1 MKRISVLFII
11 GICCVFSVFA
21 KKKPV
26 IAEPYAW
33 RNTQPLGNRYR
44 VPMDTLQLNF
54 YQTDQP
60 SSYSTAYGYTG
71 NLGGPGFSKI
81 FFDRPQMPQFIFKAP
96 FHPWITTPENFDFY
110 NTRIPMT
117 LLSYLT
123 GGSKVKK
130 QDDLKAVFS
139 GNVNAKL
146 GFGANIQYLYSRG
159 SYDHQATNELS
170 WQLSSNYIGEKYQL
184 QVMFNTYN
192 FVCQENGGLADDN
205 YILHPTEMDGGTG
218 IDSQSIPINLSD
230 AYNRVRGQNYYA
242 TQRYNVGFY
251 KTETKDTTTIETF
264 VPVTSFIH
272 TIEYNRNF
280 RRFVNL
286 SADEDQKFFKNT
298 YFNKNGSNDTTS
310 YWSLKNTLGISLL
323 EGFNKYAKMG
333 LAAYMT
339 YEIRQFKLMPDTVP
353 SAFAF
358 APETPVLGEPVTFI
372 RRSSSR
378 YYTENLLWIG
388 AEVSK
393 RQGKILT
400 YTVNGKLGLT
410 GPEVGSF
417 DVNGEIQT
425 RFPIFK
431 DTVQLRAYGFFK
443 NLEPAFYYKHYVSNH
458 FIWNNNFNKIRNFRV
473 GGEFAIERWGT
484 RLNVGVENVQNY
496 VYFDENCMPRQES
509 SIMQVFSAKLNQSF
523 KVGILNLDIEAVYQK
538 SSRPSII
545 SLPDLSAY
553 GNLYLSFPIAKVL
566 NTQIGVDCRY
576 HTEYYAEGYQPAT
589 LSFYNQREFKIG
601 NYPMMNVY
609 ANMKLK
615 MVRFYVLYSNFNQ
628 GMFGGNNYFSM
639 LHYPINPATLQF
651 GVSVDFAN

>member
-286 SADEDQKFFKNT
+286 SADEDQKF
-298 YFNKNGSNDTTS
+298 
-310 YWSLKNTLGISLL
+310 LKNTLGISLL

-545 SLPDLSAY
+545 PLPDLSAY

>member
-1 MKRISVLFII
+1 
-11 GICCVFSVFA
+11 
-21 KKKPV
+21 
-26 IAEPYAW
+26 
-33 RNTQPLGNRYR
+33 
-44 VPMDTLQLNF
+44 
-54 YQTDQP
+54 
-60 SSYSTAYGYTG
+60 
-71 NLGGPGFSKI
+71 
-81 FFDRPQMPQFIFKAP
+81 
-96 FHPWITTPENFDFY
+96 
-110 NTRIPMT
+110 
-117 LLSYLT
+117 
-123 GGSKVKK
+123 
-130 QDDLKAVFS
+130 
-139 GNVNAKL
+139 
-146 GFGANIQYLYSRG
+146 
-159 SYDHQATNELS
+159 
-170 WQLSSNYIGEKYQL
+170 
-184 QVMFNTYN
+184 
-192 FVCQENGGLADDN
+192 
-205 YILHPTEMDGGTG
+205 
-218 IDSQSIPINLSD
+218 
-230 AYNRVRGQNYYA
+230 
-242 TQRYNVGFY
+242 
-251 KTETKDTTTIETF
+251 
-264 VPVTSFIH
+264 
-272 TIEYNRNF
+272 
-280 RRFVNL
+280 
-286 SADEDQKFFKNT
+286 
-298 YFNKNGSNDTTS
+298 
-310 YWSLKNTLGISLL
+310 
-323 EGFNKYAKMG
+323 MG

-523 KVGILNLDIEAVYQK
+523 KVGILNLDLEAVYQK

-545 SLPDLSAY
+545 PLPDLSAY

>member
-1 MKRISVLFII
+1 
-11 GICCVFSVFA
+11 
-21 KKKPV
+21 
-26 IAEPYAW
+26 
-33 RNTQPLGNRYR
+33 
-44 VPMDTLQLNF
+44 
-54 YQTDQP
+54 
-60 SSYSTAYGYTG
+60 
-71 NLGGPGFSKI
+71 
-81 FFDRPQMPQFIFKAP
+81 
-96 FHPWITTPENFDFY
+96 
-110 NTRIPMT
+110 
-117 LLSYLT
+117 
-123 GGSKVKK
+123 
-130 QDDLKAVFS
+130 
-139 GNVNAKL
+139 
-146 GFGANIQYLYSRG
+146 
-159 SYDHQATNELS
+159 
-170 WQLSSNYIGEKYQL
+170 
-184 QVMFNTYN
+184 MFNTYN

-400 YTVNGKLGLT
+400 YTVNGRLGLT

-425 RFPIFK
+425 RFPLFK

-458 FIWNNNFNKIRNFRV
+458 FIWNNDFNKIRNFRV
-473 GGEFAIERWGT
+473 GGEFEVERWGT

-509 SIMQVFSAKLNQSF
+509 SIMQIFSAKLNQSF
-523 KVGILNLDIEAVYQK
+523 KVGILNLDLEAVYQK
-538 SSRPSII
+538 SSKPSII
-545 SLPDLSAY
+545 PLPDLSAY